1 MGEQTGKKNV
11 ISSNNIS
18 SEAISVIDKRFHV
31 SIKLRVVFSEPLVGY
46 SEN

>member
-1 MGEQTGKKNV
+1 MGEHTGKKNV

-31 SIKLRVVFSEPLVGY
+31 KYKAESCVFRTTGQGW
-46 SEN
+46 